1 MAVVIFGARDQKV
14 LIKNRIKMKKLVIIA
29 FVFASMC
36 FASCGNTNASK
47 PVEQDSITVVVDSAD
62 SVQVDSVVI
71 DSLN

>member
-1 MAVVIFGARDQKV
+1 
-14 LIKNRIKMKKLVIIA
+14 MKKLVIIA